1 MISAKLSAVV
11 ALAFTL
17 SLSACSKSERNN
29 TTEEVTNLL
38 SKYSESISNYPKT
51 LDIQSIFGI
60 YDPAATIFLNGV
72 EIDNN
77 ASKLEFEK
85 LKEEINLGG
94 KIGLSSRISNI
105 NIQEL
110 SDNYVMALYDSEI
123 KLGTAGIIDSEV
135 KQKCTVLLEKNKQS
149 WLVTHEHCS
158 YKEATEKEGSSS

>member
-1 MISAKLSAVV
+1 MISTKLSAVV
-11 ALAFTL
+11 SLAFTL
-17 SLSACSKSERNN
+17 SLSACSKSESND
-29 TTEEVTNLL
+29 TTQAVENLL

-77 ASKLEFEK
+77 ASKMEFEK
-85 LKEEINLGG
+85 LKEDINLGG
-94 KIGLSSRISNI
+94 QIGLSSKISNI
-105 NIQEL
+105 KVQEL

-135 KQKCTVLLEKNKQS
+135 KQKCTVLLKKNEQN

-158 YKEATEKEGSSS
+158 YKETTENEDSSS